1 MGPSHNLRETWPSYK
16 RTHNSLVVAHMYQA
30 IGSDFRSLGGR
41 RKDDVIVIVIVALL
55 SLLFLTQLAWF
66 IAGKPHP

>member
-1 MGPSHNLRETWPSYK
+1 
-16 RTHNSLVVAHMYQA
+16 MYQA
-30 IGSDFRSLGGR
+30 IGSVFRSLGGR